1 MTFKTLD
8 DSTLVSVQIAPAQV
22 AQAAA
27 MGVTMIVNNRPDGEE
42 PGQPASAEIEAAAQ
56 AAGIGYRHI
65 PVTMGGFGPEQV
77 AAMADALDAA
87 EGRTLAFCK
96 SGTRSTF
103 LWALAEKDRG
113 ADGTE
118 LFEKAAGAG
127 YDLSPLRAYLLD

>member
-1 MTFKTLD
+1 MTFKPLD
-8 DSTLVSVQIAPAQV
+8 DSTLVSVQIAPGQV

-27 MGVTMIVNNRPDGEE
+27 AGVTMIVNNRPDGEE

-56 AAGIGYRHI
+56 AAGIAYRHI
-65 PVTMGGFGPEQV
+65 PITMGGFGPEQID
-77 AAMADALDAA
+77 AMTEALGASD
-87 EGRTLAFCK
+87 GRTLAFCK

-113 ADGTE
+113 ADGAE